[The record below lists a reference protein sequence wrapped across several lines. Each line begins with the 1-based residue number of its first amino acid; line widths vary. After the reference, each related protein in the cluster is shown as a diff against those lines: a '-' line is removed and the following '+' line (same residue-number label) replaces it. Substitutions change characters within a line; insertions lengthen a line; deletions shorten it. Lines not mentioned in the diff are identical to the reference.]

1 MSAPDPQQRH
11 ILHANAILIGDGSC
25 VLDGALVVEPDGTI
39 VDVGAASTVLPR
51 HRGLAVSR
59 VSCGL
64 SPGLCNAHT
73 HLELSPLEG
82 RVPGGRGFPSWVD
95 ALVAHRSEVAL
106 DEMVAAACRSAQAM
120 VNAGTACVGDVT
132 NSLASVPGMRDA
144 GLRGMVFHEFF
155 GLSADTMLPRIAREQ
170 NPGCVVGSR
179 LSYALAPHAL
189 STTHPDVV
197 AALLSSVPRRT
208 TVHLGEY
215 DEERECVEHGRGET
229 ARWLREKLRLADA
242 VCPWPLRPLYAHA
255 DHLGLLGPGTLVVHS
270 VVARDDE
277 IALLAERRARV
288 VLCPRSNLYI
298 GGRLPLVPRM
308 LELGVDLCLGTD
320 SLASNHSL
328 DVVAEARALLEAFP
342 EIKPSALARMLCE
355 AGARALDVPD
365 AGRFSPGSRP
375 GVLGFAW
382 AEGDGDPSR
391 ALIRSNEGE
400 RRWLV
405 PV

>member
-1 MSAPDPQQRH
+1 MSAGEPQLRR
-11 ILHANAILIGDGSC
+11 ILHANAILVGDGSS
-25 VLDGALVVEPDGTI
+25 VLDGALVIESDGTV
-39 VDVGAASTVLPR
+39 VDVGDAATVLPR
-51 HRGLAVSR
+51 HRGLAVER
-59 VSCGL
+59 VSSGL
-64 SPGLCNAHT
+64 APGLCNAHT

-106 DEMVAAACRSAQAM
+106 DEMVSAASRSARAM
-120 VNAGTACVGDVT
+120 VDAGTACVGDVT

-144 GLRGMVFHEFF
+144 GLRGTVFHEFF
-155 GLSADTMLPRIAREQ
+155 GLSAETMLPRIDRER
-170 NPGCVVGSR
+170 NAASVAGTR

-189 STTHPDVV
+189 STTHAEVI
-197 AALLSSVPRRT
+197 AALLSPMPLRT

-215 DEERECVEHGRGET
+215 DEERECVERGQGAT
-229 ARWLREKLRLADA
+229 ARWLREKLRLPGDA
-242 VCPWPLRPLYAHA
+242 CPWPLRPLFAHA
-255 DHLGLLGPGTLVVHS
+255 DHLGLLGPGALVVHA

-277 IALLAERRARV
+277 IALLAERQARV

-308 LELGVDLCLGTD
+308 IELGVDLCLGTD

-328 DVVAEARALLEAFP
+328 DVVAEARALLDAFP
-342 EIKPSALARMLCE
+342 EIEPSALVRMLCE

-365 AGRFSPGSRP
+365 AGLLVPGAKP